1 MVKVLV
7 KIRNG
12 ASYQTNL
19 ESSLDEAE
27 KVGVRKQNNVERH
40 RIGLTRR
47 R

>member
-7 KIRNG
+7 KICNG
-12 ASYQTNL
+12 ASYQANL

-27 KVGVRKQNNVERH
+27 KFGVRKQNNVKRH